1 MIRVLFVC
9 MGNICRSPM
18 AEAVFTDQ
26 VKKAGLSHL
35 FDIDSAGTIGYHAG
49 EPTHPGTQKILSRHS
64 ISYNGRARKI
74 TLADLAKFDYLIGMD
89 TENILDLK
97 DMNRGGANAPKVH
110 MLLDF
115 ARHATVRDVPDP
127 YYTGNFEYVYQLVLD
142 GCQGLL
148 NYIRTEHNI

>member
-1 MIRVLFVC
+1 MIHVLFVC

-35 FDIDSAGTIGYHAG
+35 FAIDSAGTIGYHAG
-49 EPTHPGTQKILSRHS
+49 EPAHPGTRKILSRHS
-64 ISYNGRARKI
+64 ISYNGLARKI
-74 TLADLAKFDYLIGMD
+74 ILADLAKFDYLIGMD
-89 TENILDLK
+89 TENILDLRNM
-97 DMNRGGANAPKVH
+97 DRGGANVPKVH

-115 ARHATVRDVPDP
+115 AHQAIVRDVPDP

-148 NYIRTEHNI
+148 NYIRAEHNI